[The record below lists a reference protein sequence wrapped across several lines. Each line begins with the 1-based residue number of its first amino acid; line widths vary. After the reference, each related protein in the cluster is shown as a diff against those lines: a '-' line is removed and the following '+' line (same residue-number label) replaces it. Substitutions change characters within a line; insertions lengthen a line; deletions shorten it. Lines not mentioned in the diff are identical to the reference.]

1 MDLPDPI
8 VLPRHSSGGIV
19 STDKNKEIVR
29 NACQYISDR
38 NFPALF
44 DLIDED
50 GTWTLPNRPE
60 RFEYGGRYDKPGWRN
75 LLEGFLS
82 PFDEFRFDVHTL
94 TAEEDRV
101 VVEATTAGVGP
112 GGAEYNNNYLLM
124 FKLRDGKIY
133 EVTESLDPFQVLA
146 YVEQI
151 PTSS

>member
-1 MDLPDPI
+1 M
-8 VLPRHSSGGIV
+8 

-29 NACQYISDR
+29 NACQCISDR
-38 NFPALF
+38 DFPALF

-50 GTWTLPNRPE
+50 GTWTLPNRPD
-60 RFEYGGRYDKPGWRN
+60 RFAYGGRYDKPGWRN
-75 LLEGFLS
+75 LLEGFLN

-112 GGAEYNNNYLLM
+112 GEAEYNNNYLLM

-133 EVTESLDPFQVLA
+133 EVTESLDPFQVLV

-151 PTSS
+151 PASS